1 MNIKHR
7 SLVLGAALCGAWLWT
22 GPAHAQLVGGTLG
35 GGVSG
40 SLLGG
45 PANVARGDLRM
56 DASGSLH
63 ANPGE
68 LRTTAAEARREAGE
82 RSRAARERVNA
93 AGSQV
98 ADETRS
104 TAAAVTA
111 PDVVLEA
118 AASGRLDASP
128 ASMGDG
134 AAQFDHKDRGATA
147 SDEPAGAR
155 PNKTSERAKASS
167 AQGPRSKRQAAAG
180 AGAERSAS

>member
-7 SLVLGAALCGAWLWT
+7 SLMLGAALCSAWLWT
-22 GPAHAQLVGGTLG
+22 GPAQAQLVGGTLG

-40 SLLGG
+40 SLIGG
-45 PANVARGDLRM
+45 PANVGGDLRM
-56 DASGSLH
+56 DASGSLR

-68 LRTTAAEARREAGE
+68 LRTAAAEARRGAVE

-128 ASMGDG
+128 ASTGDG